1 MAPRGGPGPRAASGP
16 AAAPPPD
23 RGGPV
28 GVFDSGIGGLTVFQ
42 ALRERLP
49 KTERLLY
56 LGDTARVPY
65 GTKSDGTVTRYA
77 LEGARFLLRRGVKA
91 LVVACNTMSAVALP
105 ELRRLLPIPVVG
117 VIGPGAEA
125 ACRVS
130 RSGVI
135 GIIGTATTIRSAAY
149 ARAIA
154 THLPQARVISKAC
167 PLFVPLAEEGWV
179 DNEVA
184 RATAREY
191 LGEMRSAGIDTL
203 VLGCTHY
210 PLLKK
215 VIGEVMGDG
224 VRLVDSA
231 EATAGVVRER
241 LEERGLGA
249 AEGAVKGAGAAGRAG
264 GAAGAED
271 DQFFVTDSSERF
283 REVGSRFLGRRLERL
298 ELVDIGETV

>member
-1 MAPRGGPGPRAASGP
+1 LVSCW
-16 AAAPPPD
+16 
-23 RGGPV
+23 
-28 GVFDSGIGGLTVFQ
+28 
-42 ALRERLP
+42 LRERLP
-49 KTERLLY
+49 KAERLLY

-65 GTKSDGTVTRYA
+65 GTKSDETVTRYA

-105 ELRRLLPIPVVG
+105 ELRCLLPIPVVG

-125 ACRVS
+125 ACRAS

-135 GIIGTATTIRSAAY
+135 GVIGTATTIRSAAY

-154 THLPQARVISKAC
+154 THLPQARVVSKAC

-191 LGEMRSAGIDTL
+191 LGEMRSGGIDTL

-249 AEGAVKGAGAAGRAG
+249 AEAATGGGTGARDATGAR
-264 GAAGAED
+264 GAAGAGD